1 MTFVSLALS
10 GMLLV
15 SLSSLLT
22 SLDPAER
29 AKQSFP
35 YEASYTV
42 ELNRELLSPTVS
54 ITDLQTD
61 NPLTDELYQNL
72 AAVDGISEVICQK
85 EIRAVL
91 DGMET
96 TIYGMNGY
104 DQSALSNRLM
114 AGTLPEPDAQSG
126 NTLIVNISSPELGY
140 LNKSY
145 DVGDTVTFTLD
156 GTDGQ
161 NRVELVVAAIVSD
174 RNDVSSFILPESA
187 IEEIV
192 PYNANSAYVLRATEE
207 YSQATESAI
216 QSMIAGIDA
225 LRLETLN
232 DLIIQYK
239 SVFSTISVAVY
250 CLLGFIAIF
259 SIINL
264 VNTCMTNIISRQ
276 KEIGLLRAVGLDHK
290 QLSQMISIENAFQTF
305 GSFLF
310 SMILGLLAGQMICSF
325 VQNIPG
331 FNFVRYTFPLLPL
344 FSYLLVVVVLQL
356 SITLWA
362 DHYYKRSSVV
372 EQIRAVD

>member
-1 MTFVSLALS
+1 M
-10 GMLLV
+10 
-15 SLSSLLT
+15 
-22 SLDPAER
+22 
-29 AKQSFP
+29 
-35 YEASYTV
+35 
-42 ELNRELLSPTVS
+42 
-54 ITDLQTD
+54 
-61 NPLTDELYQNL
+61 
-72 AAVDGISEVICQK
+72 C
-85 EIRAVL
+85 IR
-91 DGMET
+91 D
-96 TIYGMNGY
+96 
-104 DQSALSNRLM
+104 R
-114 AGTLPEPDAQSG
+114 
-126 NTLIVNISSPELGY
+126 IVNISSPELGY

-216 QSMIAGIDA
+216 QSMIASIDA

-232 DLIIQYK
+232 ELIIQYK

-250 CLLGFIAIF
+250 CLLGFIAVF

-310 SMILGLLAGQMICSF
+310 SMILGLIAGQMICSF

-331 FNFVRYTFPLLPL
+331 FNFVHYTFPLLPL
-344 FSYLLVVVVLQL
+344 LAYLLVVVVLQL
-356 SITLWA
+356 GITLWA
-362 DHYYKRSSVV
+362 DHYYKRSGVV